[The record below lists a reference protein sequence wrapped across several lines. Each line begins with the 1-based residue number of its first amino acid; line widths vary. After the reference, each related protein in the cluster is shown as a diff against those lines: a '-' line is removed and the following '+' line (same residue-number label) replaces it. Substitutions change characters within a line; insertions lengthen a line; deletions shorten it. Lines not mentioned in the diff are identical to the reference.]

1 MTITA
6 VLIIVGRVLLGGYF
20 LMNAYNHLGRLE
32 QTAGYAKFKGVP
44 SPKLA
49 TVVTGLLLLLGGLSI
64 LLGVRPLWGIVALL
78 VFFVP
83 VTFKMHAFWKET
95 DGQAKI
101 GEQVNFM
108 KNLAIIGALLI
119 MLAIPLPWEYSLQW

>member
-20 LMNAYNHLGRLE
+20 LMNAYNHLRRLE

-44 SPKLA
+44 SPTLA
-49 TVVTGLLLLLGGLSI
+49 TAVTGLLLLLGGLSI